1 MDFSSLLTITEAGLY
16 SPAADVYIDP
26 WRPVNRAVITHA
38 HADHL
43 CWGSKHYLISQ
54 EGLRVTRARLPDGA
68 SIQTL
73 AYGEKIARNGVNIS
87 LHPAGHILG
96 SSQVRLEYGGMT
108 AVISGDYKVEPD
120 TTCTPFELVPCHL
133 FVTESTF
140 GLPIYRWR
148 PQAEVFAEIN
158 DWWRRNRDQ
167 GKASMLYGYALG
179 KAQRLIGGLDATIGK
194 IYTHGAVE
202 RMVRL
207 YRESGISLPE
217 TTYVGAESRQDWA
230 GTMIIAPPSAQ
241 DSAWLRRFGELSTAF
256 ASGWMQI
263 RGVRRQRS
271 VDRGFALSDHVD
283 WPNLLKVVSDTG
295 AEEVWVTHGY
305 TAIVARWFQEHGLS
319 SRMIST
325 RFEGERDESS
335 DNEGEA

>member
-1 MDFSSLLTITEAGLY
+1 MDVSNFLTLTDAGLY
-16 SPAADVYIDP
+16 SPAADIYIDP
-26 WRPVNRAVITHA
+26 WRPVNKAVIAHA

-43 CWGSKHYLISQ
+43 RWGCKQYLVAAD
-54 EGLRVTRARLPDGA
+54 GLHIARARLPEGA
-68 SIQTL
+68 SVQAL
-73 AYGEKIARNGVNIS
+73 AYGEQITRNGVNIS

-96 SSQVRLEYGGMT
+96 SAQIRLEYRGVT

-120 TTCTPFELVPCHL
+120 ATCAPFELVPCNV

-148 PQAEVFAEIN
+148 SQVEVFAEIN
-158 DWWRRNRDQ
+158 DWWRRNREE
-167 GKASMLYGYALG
+167 GRASILFGYALG
-179 KAQRLIGGLDATIGK
+179 KAQRLIGGLDPGIGK

-207 YRESGISLPE
+207 YHESGITLPE
-217 TTYVGAESRQDWA
+217 TIYAGAESRQDWA
-230 GTMIIAPPSAQ
+230 GAMIIAPPSAQ
-241 DSAWLRRFGELSTAF
+241 ASAWLRRFGSASTAF

-271 VDRGFALSDHVD
+271 VDRGFVLSDHVD
-283 WPNLLKVVSDTG
+283 WPNLLDVVAETG

-305 TAIVARWFQEHGLS
+305 TAVVARWFQEHGLN
-319 SRMIST
+319 SRVIST